1 MATIE
6 APQAQAQ
13 AKGGGLAVAGLSVG
27 FVLMWSSGFV
37 GGRLGTQSA
46 STLTLM
52 SWRFLAIL
60 PVAVLLLAFLA
71 RREGGLSPRRW
82 PRQAVVGLGS
92 QVLYL
97 GGVVGAIELGVSAG
111 TSAIVAALQPLVTGA
126 LSGIA
131 LGSRTSRREW
141 RGLAVGFAG
150 VALAVGGDL
159 AGGSAPAWAY
169 ALPFVGMLGLVA
181 ATLVEARDP
190 EPIPVVEGLAVQCAT
205 SAVAFTLLAAAAGRL
220 ADPVV
225 AEPAFWGAVAW
236 LIAFS
241 TLGGYGFYWLTM
253 RRAGATRLSSLVYLT

>member
-1 MATIE
+1 MSIAKSEMTTIE
-6 APQAQAQ
+6 APQ

-60 PVAVLLLAFLA
+60 P
-71 RREGGLSPRRW
+71 
-82 PRQAVVGLGS
+82 
-92 QVLYL
+92 
-97 GGVVGAIELGVSAG
+97 I
-111 TSAIVAALQPLVTGA
+111 
-126 LSGIA
+126 
-131 LGSRTSRREW
+131 
-141 RGLAVGFAG
+141 
-150 VALAVGGDL
+150 
-159 AGGSAPAWAY
+159 
-169 ALPFVGMLGLVA
+169 
-181 ATLVEARDP
+181 
-190 EPIPVVEGLAVQCAT
+190 AVQCAT

-225 AEPAFWGAVAW
+225 AEPAFWGALAW

-253 RRAGATRLSSLVYLT
+253 RRAGATRLGSLVYLTPPTTAVWAWLMFGDELTPAAIAGFAVCLLGVAVVFGPTRRRNRRA

>member
-6 APQAQAQ
+6 APQAQ
-13 AKGGGLAVAGLSVG
+13 AKGGGLAVAGLPVG

-37 GGRLGTQSA
+37 GGRLGTQPA

-60 PVAVLLLAFLA
+60 PIAVLLLALLA
-71 RREGGLSPRRW
+71 RRAGGLSPRRW
-82 PRQAVVGLGS
+82 LRQ
-92 QVLYL
+92 
-97 GGVVGAIELGVSAG
+97 
-111 TSAIVAALQPLVTGA
+111 
-126 LSGIA
+126 
-131 LGSRTSRREW
+131 
-141 RGLAVGFAG
+141 
-150 VALAVGGDL
+150 AVGGDL

-169 ALPFVGMLGLVA
+169 ALPFAGMLGLVA

-190 EPIPVVEGLAVQCAT
+190 EPIPIVEGLAVQCAT

-225 AEPAFWGAVAW
+225 AEPAFWGAAAW

-253 RRAGATRLSSLVYLT
+253 RRAGATRLSSLVYLTPPTTAVWAWLMFGDELTPAAIAGFAVCLLGVAVVFGPTRRRNRRA